1 MELSV
6 YKTDG
11 TKSRKK
17 ATLSDA
23 VFAVEPNESLVYEDV
38 RSYLSNQRQGTAKT
52 KGRSE
57 VRGGGRKAYRQK
69 GTGNARRGT
78 IRSPLL
84 VGGGTVFGPK
94 PRDYKVVLSKKKR
107 QLARK
112 SALTFKAGDEAIYV
126 VEDFT
131 LDNPKTKDLLAIL
144 AALKIHDKKVLL
156 LTTKTDPNIYL
167 SGRNLPNVTVMEA
180 NKPAT
185 YEILNADC
193 ILIQNEAIPVLEK
206 SVGETAEEV
215 KA

>member
-17 ATLSDA
+17 ANLSDA
-23 VFAVEPNESLVYEDV
+23 VFAIEPNENLVYEDV

-69 GTGNARRGT
+69 GTGNARRGS

-84 VGGGTVFGPK
+84 IGGGTVFGPK
-94 PRDYKVVLSKKKR
+94 PRDYKVILSKKKH

-112 SALTFKAGDEAIYV
+112 SALTYKAREEGIYI
-126 VEDFT
+126 VEDFSF
-131 LDNPKTKDLLAIL
+131 DKPKTKDLIAIL
-144 AALKIHDKKVLL
+144 TALKLHDKKVLI
-156 LTTKTDPNIYL
+156 LTGKTDSNVYL
-167 SGRNLPNVTVMEA
+167 SGRNLPNVLVLEA
-180 NKPAT
+180 NKPTT

-193 ILIQNEAIPVLEK
+193 LLIQHDAIPVLEA
-206 SVGETAEEV
+206 SVGETTEEV
-215 KA
+215 NA